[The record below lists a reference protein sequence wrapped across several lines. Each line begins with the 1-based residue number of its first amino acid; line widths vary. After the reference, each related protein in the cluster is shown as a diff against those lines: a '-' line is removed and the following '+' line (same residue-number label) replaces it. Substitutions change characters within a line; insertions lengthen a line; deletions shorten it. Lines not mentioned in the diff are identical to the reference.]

1 MFKGLKERL
10 QHEIT
15 ARSPSSILTKVI
27 SSELDDLNLLPWV
40 GGSTIGSLTIFDTAK
55 ITREEYDEHGTA
67 IVHRKCM

>member
-40 GGSTIGSLTIFDTAK
+40 GGQPLA
-55 ITREEYDEHGTA
+55 H
-67 IVHRKCM
+67 